1 MPTLEDPT
9 LDDSTVC
16 SNTTNGLSTDENQI
30 EGPYTET
37 GVNCITAD
45 CTDTDDDG
53 IPDSCQDD
61 VCTGDFDGNEVVEGV
76 DLAYFLGHWG
86 DCALYEDCPW
96 DLNGDLIVDG
106 EDLAIILTAWGPC
119 PE

>member
-1 MPTLEDPT
+1 MFNHDSSPNLDGTTICGNTL
-9 LDDSTVC
+9 
-16 SNTTNGLSTDENQI
+16 NGVATDENQVQ
-30 EGPYTET
+30 GDYTET

-45 CTDTDDDG
+45 CTD
-53 IPDSCQDD
+53 CQDD

-76 DLAYFLGHWG
+76 DLAYILGEWG
-86 DCALYEDCPW
+86 DCPLYEDCPW

-106 EDLAIILTAWGPC
+106 QDLAIILTAWGPC